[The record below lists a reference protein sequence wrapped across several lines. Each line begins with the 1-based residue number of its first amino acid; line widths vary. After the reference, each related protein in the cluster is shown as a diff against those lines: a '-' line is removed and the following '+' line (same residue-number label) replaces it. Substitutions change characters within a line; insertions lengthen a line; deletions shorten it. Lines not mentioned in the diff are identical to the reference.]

1 MNEINKLLS
10 SLNLK
15 PLKYQKI
22 DNIYIVDDDFLFDE
36 DRLKKFISLL
46 KERALYLARIDQF
59 SDPFECAIGLAEHT
73 AQKLP
78 PL

>member
-22 DNIYIVDDDFLFDE
+22 DNIYIVDTQDNKYVI
-36 DRLKKFISLL
+36 KKSNKEIYNYLISRDYTNIP
-46 KERALYLARIDQF
+46 KITY
-59 SDPFECAIGLAEHT
+59 PKCAGATLRE
-73 AQKLP
+73 
-78 PL
+78 